1 MVSTSYNH
9 LITIISA
16 CLMDPFFLRRP
27 LLDVELTLF
36 EPIEDALVSLNAAAT
51 GTWRTGEKW
60 RKMDESH

>member
-1 MVSTSYNH
+1 
-9 LITIISA
+9 
-16 CLMDPFFLRRP
+16 MDPFFLRRP

-51 GTWRTGEKW
+51 GTWRTGEVW